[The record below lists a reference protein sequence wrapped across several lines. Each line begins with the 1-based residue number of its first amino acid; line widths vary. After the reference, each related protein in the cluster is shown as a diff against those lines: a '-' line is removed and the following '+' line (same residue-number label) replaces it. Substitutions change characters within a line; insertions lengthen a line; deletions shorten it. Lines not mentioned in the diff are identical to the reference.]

1 MVKKQKTM
9 NANKGINKVKRMD
22 KFDKAKIALRKYIL
36 TNKEKVKNDLDE
48 MRKKSTGKDINWY
61 LKKLGGE

>member
-1 MVKKQKTM
+1 
-9 NANKGINKVKRMD
+9 MD

-36 TNKEKVKNDLDE
+36 ANKDKVKKDLDE

-61 LKKLGGE
+61 LKKLSGK